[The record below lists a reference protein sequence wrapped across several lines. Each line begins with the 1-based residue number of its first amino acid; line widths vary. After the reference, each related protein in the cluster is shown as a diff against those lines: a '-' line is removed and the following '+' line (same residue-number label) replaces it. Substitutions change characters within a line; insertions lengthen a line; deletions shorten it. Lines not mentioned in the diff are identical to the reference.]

1 MIITRTPFRISF
13 FGGGTDYP
21 VWYEKN
27 GGAVLATSINKYCY
41 VTCRFLP
48 PFFNFNYR
56 VRYREQEET
65 QHISEIKHPSAR
77 ECLFF
82 ANIDKGIELQHNT
95 DVPGRSGLGS
105 SSAFT
110 VGLLHALYALQKKEV
125 TKYQL
130 ATDAIHVEQDRI
142 KENVGAQDQTTSAF
156 GGINKIEFGGEKKIH
171 VMPLSL
177 DVATIRALESH
188 LILFNT
194 GQARVASE
202 IALEQIRNTSAKEK
216 EMWRMRAM
224 VDEAEKILTANPVR
238 FSDFGALLDESWQI
252 KRTLSTKITNL
263 FIDDVYARARAHG
276 AWGGKLLGA
285 GGGGFILIFAPAELH
300 GKIKTAVGLPHVPFT
315 FEQEGS
321 KVIFEMPADSVEV

>member
-27 GGAVLATSINKYCY
+27 GGAVLSASINKYCY

-56 VRYREQEET
+56 IRYREQEET
-65 QHISEIKHPSAR
+65 QHIHEIKHPSAR
-77 ECLFF
+77 ECLFYV
-82 ANIDKGIELQHNT
+82 NLDRGIELQHNT

-110 VGLLHALYALQKKEV
+110 VGLLHALYALQKKEI

-130 ATDAIHVEQDRI
+130 ACDAIHVEQNCI
-142 KENVGAQDQTTSAF
+142 KENVGSQDQTATAF
-156 GGINKIEFGGEKKIH
+156 GGINKIEFGGDKKIH
-171 VMPLSL
+171 VVPLSL
-177 DVATIRALESH
+177 DTASIRALESH

-202 IALEQIRNTSAKEK
+202 IAIEQIKNTRDKSAELG
-216 EMWRMRAM
+216 RMRAM
-224 VDEAEKILTANPVR
+224 VDEAEKILSGGRAR
-238 FSDFGALLDESWQI
+238 LADLGALLHEAWLL
-252 KRTLSTKITNL
+252 KRTLSTKITNS
-263 FIDDVYARARAHG
+263 FIDDIYSRARLAG
-276 AWGGKLLGA
+276 ALGGKLLGA
-285 GGGGFILIFAPAELH
+285 GGGGFMLIFALPEIH
-300 GKIKTAVGLPHVPFT
+300 EKIKAAVALPHVPFK

-321 KVIFEMPADSVEV
+321 KVIFEMPVDNYEV